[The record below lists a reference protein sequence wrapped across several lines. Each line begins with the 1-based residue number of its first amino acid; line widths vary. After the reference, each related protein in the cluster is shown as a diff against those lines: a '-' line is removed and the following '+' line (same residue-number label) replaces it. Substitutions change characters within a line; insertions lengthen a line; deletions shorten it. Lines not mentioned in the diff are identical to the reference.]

1 MLKRTVLS
9 ARSGG
14 FTFKKRR
21 FLKRIRI
28 FVYLKIIYL
37 ADYQH
42 LVYNAKNKRF
52 SLSNDN
58 APANINCMYGQN
70 SLFVDFIH
78 YTRKC
83 MRRRKKRNGEILL
96 TKRQHCNLLCQVRL
110 KNSLNAYLHSWA

>member
-1 MLKRTVLS
+1 MLKRAVLL

-14 FTFKKRR
+14 FTFKKRH

-42 LVYNAKNKRF
+42 LVYNAKNKHF

-58 APANINCMYGQN
+58 APANINCMHGQN

-78 YTRKC
+78 YTWKC
-83 MRRRKKRNGEILL
+83 MQRRKKRNGEILL
-96 TKRQHCNLLCQVRL
+96 TQRQHSNLLCPVRL
-110 KNSLNAYLHSWA
+110 KNSLYAYLHPWA

>member
-42 LVYNAKNKRF
+42 LVYNAQNKRF

-70 SLFVDFIH
+70 SLFVDFFH
-78 YTRKC
+78 CLYEAPRKI
-83 MRRRKKRNGEILL
+83 RKKPG
-96 TKRQHCNLLCQVRL
+96 VRCRRH
-110 KNSLNAYLHSWA
+110 KTNTV